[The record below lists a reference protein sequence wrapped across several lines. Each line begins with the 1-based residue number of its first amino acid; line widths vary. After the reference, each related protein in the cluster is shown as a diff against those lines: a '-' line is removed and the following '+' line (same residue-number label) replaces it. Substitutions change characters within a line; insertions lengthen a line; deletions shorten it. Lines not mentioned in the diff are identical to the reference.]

1 MTQRIHYERVVSRE
15 GEVIDLIMH
24 DTPEITVRSLKE
36 VGGDRPSRKYTRR
49 LNRQARARG
58 FSTFKSFVQF
68 IAAHRQINQTE
79 AFKYVQQA
87 FR

>member
-1 MTQRIHYERVVSRE
+1 MNFQRHHYIRDVAGAIVA
-15 GEVIDLIMH
+15 MH
-24 DTPEITVRSLKE
+24 DTPEITVRSLSC
-36 VGGDRPSRKYTRR
+36 VGGTRPGRKYTRR

-58 FSTFKSFVQF
+58 FATFKDFVQF

>member
-1 MTQRIHYERVVSRE
+1 MTRLHYTRNGDGTMTCHE
-15 GEVIDLIMH
+15 
-24 DTPEITVRSLKE
+24 TPEITVRSLAE
-36 VGGDRPSRKYTRR
+36 VGGNRPGRKYTRR

-58 FSTFKSFVQF
+58 FSTFKAFIQF
-68 IAAHRQINQTE
+68 ISAHKQINQTE